1 MLSREAADTNFTVFS
16 LTLPGLE
23 PMNFG
28 VALYKCDSEYVV
40 KLSVNEEV
48 IINPACNKTTCT
60 YKEFNTFYSDLANCN
75 FDEICENYTNNGV
88 QIILDYIQWFMLV
101 LFYSIS

>member
-1 MLSREAADTNFTVFS
+1 V
-16 LTLPGLE
+16 
-23 PMNFG
+23 NFG

-75 FDEICENYTNNGV
+75 FDEICENYLIYG
-88 QIILDYIQWFMLV
+88 
-101 LFYSIS
+101 ISLL